1 MARKARSLMTV
12 EKVPLLNRLGS
23 AEGRPT
29 LCRVFGTGKPKGTVT
44 R

>member
-12 EKVPLLNRLGS
+12 ETVPLLDPLGS
-23 AEGRPT
+23 AGAPSTMCEA
-29 LCRVFGTGKPKGTVT
+29 FGTGEPTGTVT